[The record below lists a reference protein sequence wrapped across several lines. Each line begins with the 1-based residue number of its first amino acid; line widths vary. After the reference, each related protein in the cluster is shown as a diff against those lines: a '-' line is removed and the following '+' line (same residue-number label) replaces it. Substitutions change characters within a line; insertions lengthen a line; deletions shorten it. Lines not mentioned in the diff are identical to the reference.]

1 MKSKMKSYKTTPSKN
16 SSSSGIMSLDL
27 KGSSLKGVYNLNPTK
42 MIMKQG
48 SLKARRALTQ
58 DVPGFKKIKK
68 PKTLKGKTK

>member
-1 MKSKMKSYKTTPSKN
+1 MKAKPGKKT
-16 SSSSGIMSLDL
+16 SSSGIMSLDL
-27 KGSSLKGVYNLNPTK
+27 KGNSLKGVYNLNPTK

-48 SLKARRALTQ
+48 SLKARKALTE

>member
-1 MKSKMKSYKTTPSKN
+1 
-16 SSSSGIMSLDL
+16 MSLDL
-27 KGSSLKGVYNLNPTK
+27 KGNSLKGVYNLNPTK

-48 SLKARRALTQ
+48 SLKARKALTE

>member
-1 MKSKMKSYKTTPSKN
+1 MKAKPSKKT
-16 SSSSGIMSLDL
+16 SSSGIMSLDL
-27 KGSSLKGVYNLNPTK
+27 KGNSLKGVYNLNPTK

-48 SLKARRALTQ
+48 SLKARKALTE